1 MTVPNSL
8 TEVSNIILGCF
19 SDQTFTLPANA
30 FGVGEIQNL
39 INIYM
44 EGDQLVLTNASYATT
59 PDYITVTGTGSNQ
72 PFGTTIVNVA
82 FGFDVS
88 KGGTTMN
95 LLATPQAGW
104 TFAVSFPKLAV
115 TFLPDLIFDFGTNV
129 DMYRGL
135 YFASY
140 DSDLTQYGLYF
151 RANLHLTDLL
161 EQLNWLL
168 GGASTLVVEGPIN
181 MHQGIPEMDLNAPT
195 IVGNF
200 SLGYFILPG
209 VDFNIVSELVPSQV
223 GGVQSAVARA
233 SMNFSTVIRFQTADT
248 HVDIPVSA
256 MFLNEPTF
264 LRFVADLNDAVYAT
278 LNELTVLV
286 AGANLADLLG
296 GVNLSDYVQLSN
308 FILQVDP
315 TIPKLMSVSMGI
327 RTAQPFTLISS
338 GGYGKVITLNAVS
351 LAFRVLPP
359 FSDPNISVSVFGEI
373 EIFENAVLEVGA
385 GYPDFIFSAQLQEG
399 TNLNLV
405 QVVQYFIPS
414 MLSNALADV
423 PAIDVTQFD
432 LIVQPSANSY
442 SALVEVQNDWPI
454 TLGPT
459 TLLVKDVL
467 FSINYTEENVQ
478 SHIAGVLIIGEGLA
492 IITVDWQLP
501 GDLVIRGTIPSIDLT
516 SLINSYA
523 SVELGFTLPSIA
535 LQNTQLL
542 IERFQNGGYF
552 LAFGTSVTNP
562 DSGPSFGTLELEF
575 GQTAGQ
581 TGFTVGFA
589 LPPGWKLTDL
599 SSSFNVWL
607 LKDLTFTAASL
618 IISSFDNPYFTFR
631 SLNGPVMPDYAT
643 DGVKAGMYLYADLTL
658 DTTDDSAF
666 GTVSKLLA
674 GNSTQGQTGIN
685 SLKVALSV
693 PEDYTKTD
701 FLATLNGSF
710 TFIQTSSHTPIV
722 VMNALGLHVR
732 PFNEYID
739 LYMEVT
745 IYVMGAHLGLRGD
758 VLVDGPEVDLR
769 LETTTPWVNPF
780 GIRGLTI
787 NNLAAE
793 FRFGEAI
800 ALGLEGEITL
810 GTGSSA
816 IVLIAA
822 MEFNFEIDF
831 LPDVFFVSESGTI
844 NFGAIIGS
852 FVASKYVPSVLNNIT
867 IYQFSFIIIANPAGW
882 TDLLSG
888 QHFGMGVG
896 FSGTM
901 NIYGLVAKV
910 AIQVDYVNGL
920 FANAQLDAPLHIGP
934 TYGNGSCAVVIANA
948 TNWNQGPYITINS
961 ASTPYVNMAVA
972 LRIWELST
980 IQLQATIANNA
991 FYLSFHAT
999 LSTVSAFGEMLVT
1012 AYIQDRTKFQFNAS
1026 LNISIS
1032 QIGPIKVGSK
1042 SLGTLTTSITAQAA
1056 FQLNIGP
1063 GTNIGLSLSANFA
1076 ISGYR
1081 MALPTTAVSVSPTG
1095 LTSFAQIPA
1104 QFATTLAHN
1113 LWDIGSALFQNAN
1126 ALFQYVSR
1134 GFLNLT
1140 DDIGNILQNY
1150 LGLNLKDAAVY
1161 LKSVMNV
1168 MEYDIDDVARLLKSG
1183 FGAIDKDLTIAL
1195 KYANFAVEDI
1205 AQVVSNL
1212 YHKSA
1217 EAVAQIL
1224 KDAGYE
1230 LDHIAT
1236 ALKNT
1241 FGYSAKQVAKF
1252 LKSAWNI
1259 ADTVV
1264 ANALKAANYVA
1275 SAVEDA
1281 MKDVYGW
1288 FKSAAQAVEDFFSS
1302 W

>member
-1 MTVPNSL
+1 
-8 TEVSNIILGCF
+8 
-19 SDQTFTLPANA
+19 
-30 FGVGEIQNL
+30 
-39 INIYM
+39 
-44 EGDQLVLTNASYATT
+44 
-59 PDYITVTGTGSNQ
+59 
-72 PFGTTIVNVA
+72 
-82 FGFDVS
+82 
-88 KGGTTMN
+88 MN

-115 TFLPDLIFDFGTNV
+115 TFLPELTFTYGTN
-129 DMYRGL
+129 DDIYRGL
-135 YFASY
+135 YLASY
-140 DSDLTQYGLYF
+140 DSNFTQYGLYF
-151 RANLHLTDLL
+151 RANLQVTGLL
-161 EQLNWLL
+161 AQLNWLL
-168 GGASTLVVEGPIN
+168 GGAETLIVQGPIN
-181 MHQGIPEMDLNAPT
+181 LHQGIPEMDLKAST
-195 IVGNF
+195 IIGNI
-200 SLGYFILPG
+200 SLGYFVIPG
-209 VDFNIVSELVPSQV
+209 VDFNITSELVPVESID
-223 GGVQSAVARA
+223 GPSTTANAF
-233 SMNFSTVIRFQTADT
+233 MNFSTVIRFQTNDT
-248 HVDIPVSA
+248 RVDIPISA
-256 MFLNEPTF
+256 VFLNRPTF
-264 LRFVADLNDAVYAT
+264 LQFSADLNDAVYAT
-278 LNELTVLV
+278 INELAILM
-286 AGANLADLLG
+286 AGADLTALLNGINLADY
-296 GVNLSDYVQLSN
+296 VELSALVLQINPSTRQL
-308 FILQVDP
+308 
-315 TIPKLMSVSMGI
+315 TAVSMGV
-327 RTAQPFTLISS
+327 RSAQPFTLVSN
-338 GGYGKVITLNAVS
+338 GGYGNAITLTAIE
-351 LAFRVLPP
+351 LGFRALPP
-359 FSDPNISVSVFGEI
+359 FTNPSLSMSVFGEI
-373 EIFENAVLEVGA
+373 QIFDNAVLDVSA
-385 GYPDFIFSAQLQEG
+385 AYPDFVFGAQLQEG

-414 MLSNALADV
+414 ILPDSLADV
-423 PAIDVTQFD
+423 PAIDVTEFE
-432 LIVQPSANSY
+432 LTVQPSDNHY
-442 SALVEVQNDWPI
+442 SGSVEVENQWPI
-454 TLGPT
+454 TLGRT
-459 TLLVKDVL
+459 TLLISDVF
-467 FSINYTEENVQ
+467 FSIDYDDGNVRA
-478 SHIAGVLIIGEGLA
+478 HIGGVLVIGEELA
-492 IITVDWQLP
+492 IITVDWELP
-501 GDLVIRGTIPSIDLT
+501 GDLVIQGVIPSIDLT
-516 SLINSYA
+516 SLINTYA
-523 SVELGFTLPSIA
+523 SVELGFTLPSIM
-535 LQNTQLL
+535 LENTQLL
-542 IERFQNGGYF
+542 IERFQDGGYF
-552 LAFGTSVTNP
+552 LAFGTSATNP

-575 GQTAGQ
+575 GQTAGE

-643 DGVKAGMYLYADLTL
+643 DGIKAGMYLYADLTL

-769 LETTTPWVNPF
+769 LETTTPWVHPF

-844 NFGAIIGS
+844 NLGAIIGS

-867 IYQFSFIIIANPAGW
+867 IYQFSLIIIANPAGW

-888 QHFGMGVG
+888 QHFGMGIG

-920 FANAQLDAPLHIGP
+920 FANAQLDAPLRIGP
-934 TYGNGSCAVVIANA
+934 TYNNGSCAVVIANA

-1042 SLGTLTTSITAQAA
+1042 NLGTLTTSITAQAA

-1126 ALFQYVSR
+1126 ALFQYVSH

-1217 EAVAQIL
+1217 EAVAQVL

-1252 LKSAWNI
+1252 FKSAWNI

-1288 FKSAAQAVEDFFSS
+1288 LKSAAQAVGDFFSS